1 MGSSCEIDRVR
12 ATIARVLPALDE
24 AAVLEIVNQSHHPVA
39 VDSEGVRESLL

>member
-1 MGSSCEIDRVR
+1 MGRGREVDRVC